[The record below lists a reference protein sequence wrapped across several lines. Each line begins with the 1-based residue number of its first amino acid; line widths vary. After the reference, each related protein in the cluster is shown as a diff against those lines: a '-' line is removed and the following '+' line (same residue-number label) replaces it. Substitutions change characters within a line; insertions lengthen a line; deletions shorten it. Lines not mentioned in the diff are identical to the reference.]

1 MLAESE
7 YTSILLTFKKLKWCL
22 TLRVGLCKHQIPL
35 KITWKRPLFWLW
47 KNTVYLDGNICQE
60 QTENVASSCYIC
72 FCKYK
77 YTELG
82 SSVICHLKHWVWE
95 RVQKPFCCPHFK
107 SPSVHLLLCFSII
120 QLMLTA
126 LEKKKR
132 CWISRQL
139 IWLRDLTVSFLYKQ
153 PKKIVDGLLRK
164 NDAYSLSLCCCINL
178 YTTYKR

>member
-1 MLAESE
+1 MFVCERAYTFVCAGVFVCVHAGVEVGLSRMTPLAIIKSTLFSSLAHFQLSICSYFSPELRSIIMLAESE

-77 YTELG
+77 YTKLG

-95 RVQKPFCCPHFK
+95 MCPK
-107 SPSVHLLLCFSII
+107 TPLLSTF
-120 QLMLTA
+120 
-126 LEKKKR
+126 
-132 CWISRQL
+132 
-139 IWLRDLTVSFLYKQ
+139 
-153 PKKIVDGLLRK
+153 
-164 NDAYSLSLCCCINL
+164 
-178 YTTYKR
+178 